1 MYTINPQL
9 YIEHFLLVFIRFV
22 INSMSGL
29 NSKSLL
35 KSVNLLNNKKIL
47 SFP

>member
-35 KSVNLLNNKKIL
+35 KSVNLLKNKKY
-47 SFP
+47 